1 MLGSVPDGGV
11 IAHRVSRSHADAGGP
26 HFFSRWIIAVF
37 EVDNSPARRH
47 THYRET
53 GLKAPKPFKE
63 ASGMGRMRVTVCQLG
78 DDPPSLAADWAR
90 LRSHVEAQKSDL
102 VLLPEMPFSTWFAIQ
117 PEFAPELWGAAIAQH
132 ESWKGRLS
140 DLAPA
145 TVLSTEPVERQGRR
159 LNEAFIWSAGRAT
172 PAHHKRYLPD
182 EAGFWEASWYQRGD
196 GAFDLADAAGARV
209 GFQICTE
216 LWTLEASRT
225 YGLAGADI
233 IAAPR
238 ATPAAALSAGWSPAA
253 PRRCWRARSACRP
266 IARVQAKRAS
276 GSAAQAGSLVLTA
289 RSGAHIRG

>member
-1 MLGSVPDGGV
+1 MLC
-11 IAHRVSRSHADAGGP
+11 
-26 HFFSRWIIAVF
+26 
-37 EVDNSPARRH
+37 
-47 THYRET
+47 
-53 GLKAPKPFKE
+53 
-63 ASGMGRMRVTVCQLG
+63 MRVTVCQLS
-78 DDPPSLAADWAR
+78 DDPPSFAADWAR
-90 LRSHVEAQKSDL
+90 LRTHVEAQKSEL
-102 VLLPEMPFSTWFAIQ
+102 VLLPEMPFSTWFATER
-117 PEFAPELWGAAIAQH
+117 EFAPELWGAAIAEH
-132 ESWKGRLS
+132 ERWKGRLS

-216 LWTLEASRT
+216 LWTLEASRK

-238 ATPAAALSAGWSPAA
+238 ATPASSVERWVVAGRSAAMLAGAFCLSSNRAGASKAGFQFGGAGWIIGPDGDVLALTSEAEPIITRTIDLADARAA
-253 PRRCWRARSACRP
+253 KSTYPRYVR
-266 IARVQAKRAS
+266 
-276 GSAAQAGSLVLTA
+276 
-289 RSGAHIRG
+289 